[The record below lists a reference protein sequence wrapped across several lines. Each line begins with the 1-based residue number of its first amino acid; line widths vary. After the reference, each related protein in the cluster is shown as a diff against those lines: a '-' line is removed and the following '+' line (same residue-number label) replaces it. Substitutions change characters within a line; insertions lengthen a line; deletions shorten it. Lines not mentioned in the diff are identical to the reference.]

1 MQQTT
6 LCTHTVTWGAG
17 CVFCWWARI
26 QNWSIQIGDNGPWA
40 SQQTRGLCCI
50 YSKLDQDARIAWLLV
65 LPSSP
70 MGTQSAY
77 IAPLPRAPRTKNQKY
92 AGISLS
98 VCQWNISSCGYNT
111 GGSSSVARAGRARGR
126 YCIII
131 KVRLWEWGRALGRQ
145 LHRAWTWKHFV
156 RRGSR
161 PQLSQMLG
169 DPGSEEGFVGLV
181 RWDSGSYMVRCSED
195 RRWLLVMLSGLQQPD
210 DRSSQSVGSSSYSA
224 DSGYTGGER
233 VSCGDACRL
242 VLLKWS
248 GGSWGQTGNTGVIR
262 SEAASDPW
270 CDVISSYPL
279 IILGHSR
286 LFTWG
291 AQISRWRVSEEVM
304 LHQRSSNTI
313 FINISRA
320 KTDQIY
326 PDNIII
332 GYPSTHQVGGKK
344 KRAWGDSNIVGF

>member
-98 VCQWNISSCGYNT
+98 VKHLQLRLQPRWIS
-111 GGSSSVARAGRARGR
+111 GSSSVARAGRARGR

-145 LHRAWTWKHFV
+145 LHRAWTWKTFCEE
-156 RRGSR
+156 RIPASAQSNACRSRIRGR
-161 PQLSQMLG
+161 WG
-169 DPGSEEGFVGLV
+169 ADV

-224 DSGYTGGER
+224 DSGYRGER
-233 VSCGDACRL
+233 ECPVVTRAD
-242 VLLKWS
+242 
-248 GGSWGQTGNTGVIR
+248 
-262 SEAASDPW
+262 W
-270 CDVISSYPL
+270 CC
-279 IILGHSR
+279 
-286 LFTWG
+286 
-291 AQISRWRVSEEVM
+291 
-304 LHQRSSNTI
+304 
-313 FINISRA
+313 
-320 KTDQIY
+320 
-326 PDNIII
+326 
-332 GYPSTHQVGGKK
+332 
-344 KRAWGDSNIVGF
+344 